1 MLEKDRNRAGAVV
14 EQMVRWGQPGVG
26 RLVLLHGWG
35 ANSRD
40 LLPLGAHLMEGLGDV
55 VALDAPEP
63 HPHVPDGRQW
73 YPLTQEA
80 EAQGWPGVAKAL
92 EHVDG
97 HLSRLGQEHPWPQ
110 TALLGFSQ
118 GAAMAL
124 EAAVNKPL
132 AGVVAC
138 SGYPH
143 GQSPLQGIQA
153 PVLLIHGQSDTVVP
167 LQASLQLQALLAT
180 QGCSVKWQSFPG
192 EHTIPPEALT
202 PIRQFLERCFGV
214 GRF

>member
-1 MLEKDRNRAGAVV
+1 MGQWAVAEK
-14 EQMVRWGQPGVG
+14 MVRWGQPGVG

-35 ANSRD
+35 ANNRD
-40 LLPLGAHLMEGLGDV
+40 LLPLGVHLMDGLGDV
-55 VALDAPEP
+55 VALQAPEP
-63 HPHVPDGRQW
+63 HPHVPGGRQW

-80 EAQGWPGVAKAL
+80 EAQGWPGMPKAL
-92 EHVDG
+92 DHINH
-97 HLSRLGQEHPWPQ
+97 HLIRLQQEHPWSR

-124 EAAVNKPL
+124 EAAVHKPL

-143 GQSPLQGIQA
+143 GRNPLQGLRA
-153 PVLLIHGQSDTVVP
+153 PVLLIHGRSDPVVP
-167 LQASLQLQALLAT
+167 LQASLQLQAVLEAR
-180 QGCSVKWQSFPG
+180 GCEVRLQSFPG

-202 PIRQFLERCFGV
+202 PIRQFLERCFSV
-214 GRF
+214 EPS

>member
-1 MLEKDRNRAGAVV
+1 
-14 EQMVRWGQPGVG
+14 MVRRGKPGVG

-40 LLPLGAHLMEGLGDV
+40 LLPLGLHLMEGLGDV
-55 VALDAPEP
+55 VALEAPEP
-63 HPHVPDGRQW
+63 HPHVPGGRQW

-80 EAQGWPGVAKAL
+80 EAQGWPGVPKAL
-92 EHVDG
+92 DHINH
-97 HLSRLGQEHPWPQ
+97 HLVRLQQEHPWQQ

-124 EAAVNKPL
+124 EAAVDKPL

-143 GQSPLQGIQA
+143 GQNSLQGLQA
-153 PVLLIHGQSDTVVP
+153 PVLLIHGQSDPVVP
-167 LQASLQLQALLAT
+167 LQASLQLQAVLEA
-180 QGCSVKWQSFPG
+180 QGCEVTLQSFTG

-202 PIRQFLERCFGV
+202 PVRQFLVRCFMPTPG
-214 GRF
+214 GSR